1 MKRIDER
8 PSYIFT
14 ASRSEMIVSVET
26 PFPATVRVKVPAI
39 SAMAGARFVVNID
52 GTDYLTDY
60 AVAEAN
66 RARSRIS
73 DRNSYFLDRIDS
85 LKTIIKIYDAWVVM
99 SEARSLD
106 AEKLKRESKALFKKG
121 VISESYYKSILK
133 NVRSIYHS
141 PSDLY
146 YVLFKEF
153 FPDEWTRLIYPET
166 VRSLIQFA
174 ETEGN
179 KSADLEN
186 IR

>member
-1 MKRIDER
+1 MKRINER
-8 PSYIFT
+8 PSYILT

-26 PFPATVRVKVPAI
+26 PCPATVRVKVPAI

-73 DRNSYFLDRIDS
+73 DRNNYFLDRIDS
-85 LKTIIKIYDAWVVM
+85 LKMLIKIYDAWV
-99 SEARSLD
+99 D
-106 AEKLKRESKALFKKG
+106 KSKAQ
-121 VISESYYKSILK
+121 IRESYYKSILK

-141 PSDLY
+141 PWDLY
-146 YVLFKEF
+146 YILFNQF
-153 FPDEWTRLIYPET
+153 FPDDWPRLIYPET

-174 ETEGN
+174 ETKCN
-179 KSADLEN
+179 KSDDL
-186 IR
+186 

>member
-8 PSYIFT
+8 PSYILA

-26 PFPATVRVKVPAI
+26 PCPATVRVKVPAI

-85 LKTIIKIYDAWVVM
+85 LKMLIKIYDAWVHK
-99 SEARSLD
+99 SKAQILD
-106 AEKLKRESKALFKKG
+106 AQNLKRESKVLFKKG

-133 NVRSIYHS
+133 HVRRIYHS
-141 PSDLY
+141 SSDLY
-146 YVLFKEF
+146 NILFMEF
-153 FPDEWTRLIYPET
+153 FPDDWSRLIYPGT
-166 VRSLIQFA
+166 VRSLIQIA

-179 KSADLEN
+179 KSDDL
-186 IR
+186 

>member
-26 PFPATVRVKVPAI
+26 PFLATVRVKVPAI

-60 AVAEAN
+60 AVAEAD

-85 LKTIIKIYDAWVVM
+85 LKMLII
-99 SEARSLD
+99 
-106 AEKLKRESKALFKKG
+106 LFKQ
-121 VISESYYKSILK
+121 
-133 NVRSIYHS
+133 
-141 PSDLY
+141 
-146 YVLFKEF
+146 F
-153 FPDEWTRLIYPET
+153 FPDDWSRLIYTGT
-166 VRSLIQFA
+166 VKSLIQIT

-179 KSADLEN
+179 TSDDF
-186 IR
+186 

>member
-8 PSYIFT
+8 PSYILT

-60 AVAEAN
+60 AVAEAD

-85 LKTIIKIYDAWVVM
+85 LKMLIKIYDAWVDK
-99 SEARSLD
+99 SKAQILD
-106 AEKLKRESKALFKKG
+106 AQNLKRESKALFKKG
-121 VISESYYKSILK
+121 VISESYYKSILI

-141 PSDLY
+141 PWDLY
-146 YVLFKEF
+146 YILFKQF
-153 FPDEWTRLIYPET
+153 FPDDWSRLIYPGT
-166 VRSLIQFA
+166 VRSLIQIA

-179 KSADLEN
+179 KSDDL
-186 IR
+186 

>member
-1 MKRIDER
+1 
-8 PSYIFT
+8 
-14 ASRSEMIVSVET
+14 MIVSVET
-26 PFPATVRVKVPAI
+26 PFLATVRVKVPAI

-85 LKTIIKIYDAWVVM
+85 LKIMIKIYDACVVVLK
-99 SEARSLD
+99 ARSLD
-106 AEKLKRESKALFKKG
+106 AEILKRESKALFKKG

-146 YVLFKEF
+146 YILFKEF
-153 FPDEWTRLIYPET
+153 FPDEWYRLIYPET

-174 ETEGN
+174 ETEGYN
-179 KSADLEN
+179 TDDL
-186 IR
+186 